1 MVKRKLENCTTGIL
15 GDSYSTFLGYIPE
28 ERECY
33 YPSPERV
40 EDVLTVEDTW
50 WYQLFMKRNMTL
62 LFNDSWSGS
71 TVCTAVRDCHPPE
84 SAFVERMKQSLA
96 PVNAGQKGPE
106 CIFLFGGTNDSW
118 LDRDVG
124 HLTYQGWSAESLRQV
139 LPAYCYML
147 DFVTTSNPDAMVF
160 CVLNT
165 QLKVD
170 IHQGILGACSHYG
183 VTAIELHD
191 INKKC
196 GHPSRLGMRQ
206 IAQQI
211 DAALERADL

>member
-1 MVKRKLENCTTGIL
+1 MKRKFENCTVAIL
-15 GDSYSTFLGYIPE
+15 GDSYSTFRRFIPE

-40 EDVLTVEDTW
+40 DDVLTVEDTW
-50 WYQLFMKRNMTL
+50 WHQLFAKRNMIL

-71 TVCTAVRDCHPPE
+71 TVCTTVRERHPQE
-84 SAFVERMKQSLA
+84 SAFVHRMKQTLSPAEEA
-96 PVNAGQKGPE
+96 PA

-118 LDRDVG
+118 MGTEIGCLK
-124 HLTYQGWSAESLRQV
+124 YQEWTAQDLKQV

-147 DFVTTSNPDAMVF
+147 DYVCRSNPNSAVF

-165 QLKVD
+165 QLNPE
-170 IHQGILGACSHYG
+170 IHEGILTACKHYG
-183 VTAIELHD
+183 AAAIELHD
-191 INKKC
+191 ISKKC

-211 DAALERADL
+211 DEALEQY

>member
-1 MVKRKLENCTTGIL
+1 MSLNRRFENCTVAIL
-15 GDSYSTFLGYIPE
+15 GDSYSTFREFIPE

-40 EDVLTVEDTW
+40 DDVLAVEDTW
-50 WYQLFMKRNMTL
+50 WYQLFAKRNMKL

-71 TVCTAVRDCHPPE
+71 TVCTDVRDCHPPE
-84 SAFVERMKQSLA
+84 SAFVYRMKQTLSSGA
-96 PVNAGQKGPE
+96 QTPV

-118 LDRDVG
+118 LSREIG
-124 HLTYQGWSAESLRQV
+124 SLTYQDWTKQDLRQV

-147 DFVTTSNPDAMVF
+147 DYVCKNNPNAIVF
-160 CVLNT
+160 CILNT
-165 QLKVD
+165 QLKPE
-170 IHQGILGACSHYG
+170 IHEGILAACEHYG
-183 VTAIELHD
+183 AVAIELHE

-196 GHPSRLGMRQ
+196 GHPTRLGMQQ

-211 DAALERADL
+211 NDALDQY